1 MSLSSQILSYFNKTF
16 QLFQVLWADVVHQ
29 DPKALCHFWHGLLG
43 VLGLHVLRG
52 VLLHVLLLEQEWWNV
67 QLCKLQH
74 HRRHLLHLPLHLLM
88 GNQSAH
94 TVHSISLYTLLYQNV
109 LLLNCP
115 HVKYANGMRQLYAD
129 SFAFAQSC
137 TPLDFSLH
145 SLRRLIIKIL
155 QV

>member
-29 DPKALCHFWHGLLG
+29 DPKALCHFWHGLFG

-74 HRRHLLHLPLHLLM
+74 HRRHLLHLPLHRHL
-88 GNQSAH
+88 GNF
-94 TVHSISLYTLLYQNV
+94 N
-109 LLLNCP
+109 
-115 HVKYANGMRQLYAD
+115 
-129 SFAFAQSC
+129 
-137 TPLDFSLH
+137 
-145 SLRRLIIKIL
+145 LIIFSRKDDIL
-155 QV
+155 SLPQIDASWECSANINMFYIYFTC